1 MSTNLALA
9 CCNGGFTLLAVL
21 CMLAGY
27 RAIRRGQQG
36 RHRAL
41 MLSAFGFSAA
51 FLVCF
56 VIRYVTF
63 GFTDFAGQGLARGA
77 FTALLVSHEALS
89 VPTVAL
95 VVGTVILGLRRRYSI
110 HRELAKLTFPL
121 WLFVSLSG
129 LVIFT
134 LLYVV

>member
-1 MSTNLALA
+1 MNANFTLAY
-9 CCNGGFTLLAVL
+9 CNAGFTLLATV

-27 RAIRRGQQG
+27 RAIRRGERH

-41 MLSAFGFSAA
+41 MLAAFGFSAA
-51 FLVCF
+51 FLVGF

-63 GFTDFAGQGLARGA
+63 GFTKFTGQGLARGA
-77 FTALLVSHEALS
+77 FTVLLVSHEALS

-95 VVGTVILGLRRRYSI
+95 VVGVVILGLSQKYSL

-121 WLFVSLSG
+121 WLVVSLSG